1 MEKARLTTD
10 DWPYFYQREA
20 GLPTSVATISLLLIV
35 VSLLAANGIGITV
48 RSIRAEFFFLG
59 AGFLLLEAQIVS
71 RMALLFGTTWVVNSI
86 VISMLLFLIV
96 MANIAAVRFPSI
108 PVSLAYG
115 AILVSCVASFVI
127 PTDALFFRSFWL
139 RALISTAVV
148 SLPVF
153 FAGIVFIRRFAAAG
167 FGAEAIGSNLLGA
180 LAGGISESISLWLG
194 LRSMLLLAA
203 ILNAG
208 AWLSS
213 RREHS
218 ETGVADVSARRRTT

>member
-1 MEKARLTTD
+1 
-10 DWPYFYQREA
+10 
-20 GLPTSVATISLLLIV
+20 
-35 VSLLAANGIGITV
+35 
-48 RSIRAEFFFLG
+48 
-59 AGFLLLEAQIVS
+59 
-71 RMALLFGTTWVVNSI
+71 
-86 VISMLLFLIV
+86 
-96 MANIAAVRFPSI
+96 
-108 PVSLAYG
+108 
-115 AILVSCVASFVI
+115 VASFVI

-203 ILNAG
+203 VLYAG

-213 RREHS
+213 RRERNPA
-218 ETGVADVSARRRTT
+218 GVTDATTARGAA